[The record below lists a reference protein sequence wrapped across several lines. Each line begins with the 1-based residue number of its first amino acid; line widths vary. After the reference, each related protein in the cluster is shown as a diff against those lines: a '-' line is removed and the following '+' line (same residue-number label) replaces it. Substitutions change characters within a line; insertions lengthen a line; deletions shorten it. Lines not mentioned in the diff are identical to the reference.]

1 MTMDKPRSKKANAL
15 HQNVKNYAYALD
27 PFSEGDVITW
37 EKDGTKYCA
46 MHTCGDWLIMRS
58 PNEKARPPRTQSNT
72 ALYAGLRHPGVLDIR
87 FHSFSDGEVIG

>member
-15 HQNVKNYAYALD
+15 HQ
-27 PFSEGDVITW
+27 
-37 EKDGTKYCA
+37 
-46 MHTCGDWLIMRS
+46 
-58 PNEKARPPRTQSNT
+58 KAQPPRTQSNT